1 MKNKNILD
9 LPLIQKT
16 IHSKHG
22 KFIKDFGT
30 TYEKIIADRELF
42 LNMAAARINCIL
54 DIFIKEKVISEALDI
69 ECGPYRKIRL
79 IQKGNNS
86 YVDITTNGIDVK
98 LHGHTYLSLDE
109 DSLFR
114 NRAEYFYNINNVDF
128 DWSDFSAKLLD
139 CIHLTIYTKKEAFR
153 VKIDSYIKDS

>member
-42 LNMAAARINCIL
+42 LNMAAARINWNITNDL
-54 DIFIKEKVISEALDI
+54 
-69 ECGPYRKIRL
+69 PYIWP
-79 IQKGNNS
+79 
-86 YVDITTNGIDVK
+86 V
-98 LHGHTYLSLDE
+98 
-109 DSLFR
+109 
-114 NRAEYFYNINNVDF
+114 
-128 DWSDFSAKLLD
+128 
-139 CIHLTIYTKKEAFR
+139 
-153 VKIDSYIKDS
+153 